1 MSNKFLQYNDAMNH
15 SRLHALTD
23 GIFAIVMTLMVL
35 ELKLPSIHANTNQA
49 LWNALLFEK
58 TIFISYFVSFAVLF
72 VYWRAHNFVITI
84 LAKNID
90 INLLSIN
97 GIFLFLVGL
106 VPFTTQ
112 LAGTYNQIPLAD
124 CLYALNIIVI
134 GLSVIWMRLYVEKS
148 DSIDNVTRSDSQRRS
163 ASIRTVLPIIFATV
177 AIPTSFVSTGMAD
190 AILLIGV
197 GYNFLKNAADLADKY
212 LILPL
217 NKLLRTS
224 I

>member
-1 MSNKFLQYNDAMNH
+1 MTH

-35 ELKLPSIHANTNQA
+35 ELKLPVIHGTTNRD
-49 LWNALLFEK
+49 LWNSLFAQK
-58 TIFISYFVSFAVLF
+58 AIFVSYFVSFAVLF

-106 VPFTTQ
+106 LPFSTQ
-112 LAGTYNQIPLAD
+112 LAGTYNTIPLAVS
-124 CLYALNIIVI
+124 LYALNIIAI
-134 GLSVIWMRLYVEKS
+134 GLTLLCMRVYVERS
-148 DSIDNVTRSDSQRRS
+148 DSIDNITRTKAQRR
-163 ASIRTVLPIIFATV
+163 AALIRTLLPVSFAV
-177 AIPTSFVSTGMAD
+177 AAIPFSFASTGVAD

-197 GYNFLKNAADLADKY
+197 G
-212 LILPL
+212 
-217 NKLLRTS
+217 
-224 I
+224 

>member
-1 MSNKFLQYNDAMNH
+1 MNH
-15 SRLHALTD
+15 SRLHSLTD

-35 ELKLPSIHANTNQA
+35 ELKLPAIDSSTNQA
-49 LWNALLFEK
+49 LWSALLTEK
-58 TIFISYFVSFAVLF
+58 AIFVSYFVSFAVLF

-90 INLLSIN
+90 INLLTIN

-124 CLYALNIIVI
+124 CLYAVNIILI
-134 GLSVIWMRLYVEKS
+134 GLSVIWMRVYVEKS
-148 DSIDNVTRSDSQRRS
+148 DSIEHVSRSVRQRR
-163 ASIRTVLPIIFATV
+163 AALIRTVLPIIFAV
-177 AIPTSFVSTGMAD
+177 IAIPISFISTGMAD
-190 AILLIGV
+190 VILLVGV
-197 GYNFLKNAADLADKY
+197 GYNFLTNAADLADKY

-217 NKLLRTS
+217 NKLLRLS